1 MKYIRP
7 IQYHTQFYKSKYRM
21 QYGAKQV
28 CTSVLLL
35 HNFYP
40 WTPLTIVMQFVWCI
54 NDVTAAGMMMMLYYC
69 CIIIVIIIII
79 KLWVVCS
86 RYWITLVLV
95 QLLTCVKTV
104 TALSKTKMIWWK
116 DAQMI

>member
-40 WTPLTIVMQFVWCI
+40 WTPLTIVMQFV
-54 NDVTAAGMMMMLYYC
+54 
-69 CIIIVIIIII
+69 
-79 KLWVVCS
+79 
-86 RYWITLVLV
+86 
-95 QLLTCVKTV
+95 
-104 TALSKTKMIWWK
+104 
-116 DAQMI
+116 